1 MAQPYHANSK
11 VFMNKHELIEA
22 LKEENGLSKAEART
36 VVDMFFDTMSDALA
50 SGSRVEIRGLCS
62 FFVKDYKSYTG
73 RNPKTGE
80 LVTVN
85 SKKLPFFKP
94 GLDLKQ
100 RVDK

>member
-1 MAQPYHANSK
+1 
-11 VFMNKHELIEA
+11 MNKHELIEA
-22 LKEENGLSKAEART
+22 LKDENGLSKAEART
-36 VVDMFFDTMSDALA
+36 VVDMFFDAMSDALA

-62 FFVKDYKSYTG
+62 FFVKNYKSYTG

-94 GLDLKQ
+94 GLDLKE